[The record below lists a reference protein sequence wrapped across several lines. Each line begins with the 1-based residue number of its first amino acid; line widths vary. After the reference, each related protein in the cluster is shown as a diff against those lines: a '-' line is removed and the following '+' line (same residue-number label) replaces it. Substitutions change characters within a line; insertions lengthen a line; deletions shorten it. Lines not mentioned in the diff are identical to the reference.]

1 MVIDVNRQ
9 DETGEIAGFGQG
21 DDPPAPGEPVG
32 RVNLPDE
39 PDAVNGFASLSEDG
53 PRAAFQ
59 MSVGQT
65 REKVMYGL
73 MAVVMMVLAMIVI
86 LQGVFEQKMP
96 V

>member
-1 MVIDVNRQ
+1 MNRD
-9 DETGEIAGFGQG
+9 DETGEVVGFGHG
-21 DDPPAPGEPVG
+21 DEPSAPGEPVG
-32 RVNLPDE
+32 RVNLPEE
-39 PDAVNGFASLSEDG
+39 PDAANGFASLSEDG
-53 PRAAFQ
+53 PRAALQ
-59 MSVGQT
+59 MNVGQT